1 MYLLETK
8 MILNKYEHI
17 ENYILIKEISSLTL
31 YLRRINQIDVVPFHS
46 FVNRKSQGEDG
57 TEDNK

>member
-1 MYLLETK
+1 